1 MQGTYIRFKCETK
14 YQQIRFNSSIIADK
28 EIIYYVSEHKNI
40 KVSPQEDAI
49 TLYDQNDTKIDD
61 KTNIDPGQK
70 ITIERLPANPSED
83 VKIPKQRLKHHVMEF
98 IGMNRHMA
106 RYLDE
111 ALESDEIKEEELND
125 IQKELWD
132 LNEKDEP

>member
-1 MQGTYIRFKCETK
+1 
-14 YQQIRFNSSIIADK
+14 
-28 EIIYYVSEHKNI
+28 
-40 KVSPQEDAI
+40 
-49 TLYDQNDTKIDD
+49 
-61 KTNIDPGQK
+61 
-70 ITIERLPANPSED
+70 
-83 VKIPKQRLKHHVMEF
+83 MEF
-98 IGMNRHMA
+98 IGMNWHMA